1 MINKLSKIRK
11 EVDQFEKE
19 NQREPTQNEI
29 ARVIVPSCTSLSNPI
44 NENGDELS
52 NLIENNLFDRPD
64 IIKGEE
70 TNVKNS
76 GLNNAMKSLS
86 SREVEIINC
95 YFGITGEPMTLE
107 LIGEEFGLT
116 KERIR
121 QIKESAIR
129 KIRNNV
135 GGIIY

>member
-1 MINKLSKIRK
+1 M
-11 EVDQFEKE
+11 
-19 NQREPTQNEI
+19 
-29 ARVIVPSCTSLSNPI
+29 
-44 NENGDELS
+44 G
-52 NLIENNLFDRPD
+52 NLIESNIFDRPD

-76 GLNNAMKSLS
+76 GLHIAMKSLS
-86 SREVEIINC
+86 EREVEIINC

-135 GGIIY
+135 ANII